1 LNKKK
6 LVKESNADDDEYL
19 VDLLLDSN
27 LNLSEIAKELDV
39 SINFLNKRINHL
51 GLNWA
56 KKSKRKMSRGQTAL
70 TMIMKKLLPGEDVIN
85 EYHIGDRLKLD
96 VYCPS
101 FRLAAEYHGRQ
112 HFYYTSRFFDSIYD
126 FEEAKKR
133 DEKKV
138 QYCKDNGIALIV
150 FRYND
155 SLTEKSVYDR
165 MLDAIRNTPI
175 VEVQKKESITSSDYY
190 QSMKKRNSEYRK
202 KIYREMKEKRV
213 DDSRKRSE

>member
-1 LNKKK
+1 MTSKKGIN
-6 LVKESNADDDEYL
+6 EENIDDDEYL
-19 VDLLLDSN
+19 VDLLLDSD
-27 LNLSEIAKELDV
+27 LNLSEIASELGV
-39 SINFLNKRINHL
+39 TINALNKRINYL

-56 KKSKRKMSRGQTAL
+56 KKSKKKMSRGQTAL
-70 TMIMKKLLPGEDVIN
+70 TMIMKKLLPGEEVLN
-85 EYHIGDRLKLD
+85 EYHIGERLKLD
-96 VYCPS
+96 VYCP
-101 FRLAAEYHGRQ
+101 RMKLAAEYHGRQ
-112 HFYYTSRFFDSIYD
+112 HFYYTGRFFDSVYE

-165 MLDAIRNTPI
+165 MLDAIRHTPI
-175 VEVQKKESITSSDYY
+175 VDKPKKQSIRSSEYY

-202 KIYREMKEKRV
+202 KVYREIKDKKV
-213 DDSRKRSE
+213 DDSRKRAG